1 MKASCISWMIAST
14 VALLAASSLAS
25 VAAFTCP
32 RSSRRA
38 LFTSLRRRQ
47 TPPPPHHAA
56 TTSSSSLNQARR
68 DTDLNMVQ
76 STSRSTPNE
85 MTTTPPS
92 IDSIDT
98 DTLVTTGKEAE
109 NPFIDGLM
117 TKLQSVSGGDSEYT
131 KGFAIIGFITFLNA
145 STNPLWHAAFAG
157 NGPPPLLLN
166 AAVSVVA
173 LAGLLIGGPL
183 LDKSV
188 GTMKDL
194 AVSTSTSESEDF
206 NWQYL
211 FGGMELGFWKFLG
224 TTSHLYG
231 LSLTTANHG
240 AFLIQL
246 TTLIVPVIQG
256 LQGEKIPRQIQ
267 AAVGL
272 ALLGVFAFTQ
282 DPTGAAEG
290 AAAAQQQSMGD
301 LLCIACAFFY
311 SAYDI
316 QTFKWGKI
324 VPRTQLVTTKIG
336 TQALLSVALCAGIAW
351 TDCGDY
357 FASNPDL
364 TGTLIPVVL
373 WSGLMVNALATFLQV
388 GGMQAIGPTRAQ
400 TIFAS
405 QPLWSSILAYAFL
418 GETIGVQGAL
428 GGSAFLF
435 ALYLAITAPREEEQ
449 AASNVTETL
458 HL

>member
-1 MKASCISWMIAST
+1 MKVQCISCMVATTVTFLAVASP
-14 VALLAASSLAS
+14 AS
-25 VAAFTCP
+25 VSAFTCTS
-32 RSSRRA
+32 SSRSA
-38 LFTSLRRRQ
+38 LFGLKRRQ
-47 TPPPPHHAA
+47 TTTHRHNAA
-56 TTSSSSLNQARR
+56 TTPSSSLNQARR

-76 STSRSTPNE
+76 STSTPNE
-85 MTTTPPS
+85 TTTTPSS
-92 IDSIDT
+92 IDSIDV
-98 DTLVTTGKEAE
+98 DTVVTTEIETG
-109 NPFIDGLM
+109 NPFMDGLM
-117 TKLQSVSGGDSEYT
+117 AKLQSVSGGGSSEYT
-131 KGFAIIGFITFLNA
+131 AGFAIIGFITFLNA

-183 LDKSV
+183 LDRSV
-188 GTMKDL
+188 GTVKDL
-194 AVSTSTSESEDF
+194 AVSTSTSEPEDF

-282 DPTGAAEG
+282 DPSGAAEG
-290 AAAAQQQSMGD
+290 AVAVQQQSMGD

-336 TQALLSVALCAGIAW
+336 TQALLSVSLCAGIAW

-428 GGSAFLF
+428 GASAFLF
-435 ALYLAITAPREEEQ
+435 ALYLAITAPREEEP
-449 AASNVTETL
+449 AASNASETL

>member
-1 MKASCISWMIAST
+1 MKVQCISCMVATTVTFLAVASP
-14 VALLAASSLAS
+14 AS
-25 VAAFTCP
+25 VSAFTCTS
-32 RSSRRA
+32 SSRSA
-38 LFTSLRRRQ
+38 LFGLKRRQ
-47 TPPPPHHAA
+47 TTTHRHNAA
-56 TTSSSSLNQARR
+56 TTPSSSLNQARR

-76 STSRSTPNE
+76 STSTPNE
-85 MTTTPPS
+85 TTTTPSS
-92 IDSIDT
+92 IDSIDV
-98 DTLVTTGKEAE
+98 DTVVTTEIETG
-109 NPFIDGLM
+109 NPFMDGLM
-117 TKLQSVSGGDSEYT
+117 AKLQSVSGGGSSEYT
-131 KGFAIIGFITFLNA
+131 AGFAIIGFITFLNA

-183 LDKSV
+183 LDRSV
-188 GTMKDL
+188 GTVKDL
-194 AVSTSTSESEDF
+194 AVSTSTSEPEDF

-282 DPTGAAEG
+282 DPSGAAEG
-290 AAAAQQQSMGD
+290 AVAVQQQSMGD

-336 TQALLSVALCAGIAW
+336 TQALLSVSLCAGIAW

-428 GGSAFLF
+428 GASALLV
-435 ALYLAITAPREEEQ
+435 ALYLAITAPREEEP
-449 AASNVTETL
+449 AASNASETL

>member
-1 MKASCISWMIAST
+1 
-14 VALLAASSLAS
+14 
-25 VAAFTCP
+25 
-32 RSSRRA
+32 
-38 LFTSLRRRQ
+38 
-47 TPPPPHHAA
+47 
-56 TTSSSSLNQARR
+56 
-68 DTDLNMVQ
+68 MVQ
-76 STSRSTPNE
+76 STTPS
-85 MTTTPPS
+85 S
-92 IDSIDT
+92 IDSTIDSSSTIDIDIDVDIDT
-98 DTLVTTGKEAE
+98 AVTTNNDKEAD
-109 NPFIDGLM
+109 NPFMDALM
-117 TKLQSVSGGDSEYT
+117 AKLQSVSGGDSEYT

-173 LAGLLIGGPL
+173 LTGLLIGGPL

-194 AVSTSTSESEDF
+194 AVSSSTSTSISTTSESEDF

-267 AAVGL
+267 AAVAL
-272 ALLGVFAFTQ
+272 AMLGVFAFTQ
-282 DPTGAAEG
+282 DPNGAAQG
-290 AAAAQQQSMGD
+290 AVAAQQQSMGD

-336 TQALLSVALCAGIAW
+336 TQALLSVALCAGLAW
-351 TDCGDY
+351 TDCGNY
-357 FASNPDL
+357 FASHPDL

-373 WSGLMVNALATFLQV
+373 WSGLIVNALATFLQV
-388 GGMQAIGPTRAQ
+388 GGMQAVGPTRAQ

-418 GETIGVQGAL
+418 GETIGLQGAL

-449 AASNVTETL
+449 ADGSKCVGNSSSL
-458 HL
+458 KD

>member
-1 MKASCISWMIAST
+1 MKVQCISCMVATTVTFLAVASP
-14 VALLAASSLAS
+14 AS
-25 VAAFTCP
+25 VSAFTCTS
-32 RSSRRA
+32 SSRSA
-38 LFTSLRRRQ
+38 LFGLKRRQ
-47 TPPPPHHAA
+47 TTTHRHNAA
-56 TTSSSSLNQARR
+56 TTPSSSLNQARR

-76 STSRSTPNE
+76 STSTPNE
-85 MTTTPPS
+85 TTTTPSS
-92 IDSIDT
+92 IDSIDV
-98 DTLVTTGKEAE
+98 DTVVTTEIETG
-109 NPFIDGLM
+109 NPFMDGLM
-117 TKLQSVSGGDSEYT
+117 AKLQSVSGGGSSEYT
-131 KGFAIIGFITFLNA
+131 AGFAIIGFITFLNA

-183 LDKSV
+183 LDRSV
-188 GTMKDL
+188 GTVKDL
-194 AVSTSTSESEDF
+194 AVSTSTSEPEDF

-282 DPTGAAEG
+282 DPSGAAEG
-290 AAAAQQQSMGD
+290 AVAVQQQSMGD

-336 TQALLSVALCAGIAW
+336 TQALLSVSLCAGIAW

-405 QPLWSSILAYAFL
+405 QPIWSSILAYAFL

-428 GGSAFLF
+428 GASAFLF
-435 ALYLAITAPREEEQ
+435 ALYLAITAPREEEP
-449 AASNVTETL
+449 AASNASETL

>member
-1 MKASCISWMIAST
+1 M
-14 VALLAASSLAS
+14 V
-25 VAAFTCP
+25 
-32 RSSRRA
+32 
-38 LFTSLRRRQ
+38 Q
-47 TPPPPHHAA
+47 
-56 TTSSSSLNQARR
+56 TTS
-68 DTDLNMVQ
+68 
-76 STSRSTPNE
+76 TPSE
-85 MTTTPPS
+85 TTTTPSS
-92 IDSIDT
+92 IDRIDNIDA
-98 DTLVTTGKEAE
+98 DTVVTTEKEDE
-109 NPFIDGLM
+109 NSFIDGLM

-173 LAGLLIGGPL
+173 LIGLLIGGPL

-194 AVSTSTSESEDF
+194 AVTAASESEAF

-290 AAAAQQQSMGD
+290 AVAAQQQSMGD

-311 SAYDI
+311 SFYDI

-336 TQALLSVALCAGIAW
+336 TQALLSVSLCAGIAW

-405 QPLWSSILAYAFL
+405 QPLWSSMLAYAFL

-449 AASNVTETL
+449 AAPNSSETL

>member
-1 MKASCISWMIAST
+1 MKVSCISSMIAST
-14 VALLAASSLAS
+14 VTLLAVSSLAS
-25 VAAFTCP
+25 VSAFTCTS
-32 RSSRRA
+32 SSRSA
-38 LFTSLRRRQ
+38 LFSLTSSQ
-47 TPPPPHHAA
+47 TTTHRHNAA
-56 TTSSSSLNQARR
+56 TTSSSYLNQARR

-76 STSRSTPNE
+76 STSTSTPKE
-85 MTTTPPS
+85 ATTTPSS
-92 IDSIDT
+92 IHSIDT
-98 DTLVTTGKEAE
+98 VVTTEEETG

-117 TKLQSVSGGDSEYT
+117 AKLQSVSGGDSEYS

-194 AVSTSTSESEDF
+194 AVSTESEDF

-256 LQGEKIPRQIQ
+256 LQGEKIPKQIQ

-290 AAAAQQQSMGD
+290 AVAAQQQSMGD

-336 TQALLSVALCAGIAW
+336 TQALLSVSLCAGIAW

-405 QPLWSSILAYAFL
+405 QPLWSSMLAYVFL
-418 GETIGVQGAL
+418 GETIGVQGAF

-435 ALYLAITAPREEEQ
+435 ALYLAITTPREEQ
-449 AASNVTETL
+449 AAPNASESL
-458 HL
+458 ISK